1 MATTVIL
8 GGGVGGVV
16 TATELKKRVNGGHR
30 VVLVDRTTQHLFA
43 PSLLWLMLG
52 LREGHEITRDLATL
66 KRRGIEVVQAQVEGI
81 DLKAQRVG
89 TSTGELSYDYLVI
102 ALGAD
107 AVLEAMP
114 GLPEVAHSVYDLRG
128 AERLRDALRGFG
140 GGRVA
145 VVIAS
150 LPFKCPA
157 APYEAAMLMEAAFA
171 RRGIRNQVQLNVY
184 TPEPLPMPVA
194 GPEMGRLV
202 KELVESRGIGFHP
215 QLKLAG
221 VDPERKILR
230 FDGGREE
237 RFDLLLAIPP
247 HRPPRAVRETGIT
260 NEAGWI
266 PVNKGSME
274 TPVENVYALGDVTAI
289 KLPNGLMLPKAGV
302 FAHAQAK
309 AVAERLAARLRRA
322 TSGARFTGDGYCF
335 LELGHGKAA
344 FAKGDFYAEPDPV
357 IRLRKP
363 ARFWHW
369 GKIYFEKWW
378 LRHWF

>member
-16 TATELKKRVNGGHR
+16 TATELRKRVNGAHR

-52 LREGHEITRDLATL
+52 LREGHQITRDLFRL
-66 KRRGIEVVQAQVEGI
+66 KRKGIEVIQAEVEGI

-89 TSTGELSYDYLVI
+89 TTTGELSYDYLVI
-102 ALGAD
+102 ALGAE
-107 AVLEAMP
+107 AMPEAMP
-114 GLPEVAHSVYDLRG
+114 GLAEVAHNVYDLRG
-128 AERLRDALRGFG
+128 AEKLWDALRGFG

-145 VVIAS
+145 VAIAS

-171 RRGIRNQVQLNVY
+171 RRGIRSQIQLNVY
-184 TPEPLPMPVA
+184 TPETLPMPVA

-202 KELVESRGIGFHP
+202 KELVESKGIGFHP
-215 QLKLAG
+215 QLKLAA
-221 VDPERKILR
+221 VDPARKTLR

-247 HRPPRAVRETGIT
+247 HRPPQAIRETGIT

-266 PVNKGSME
+266 PVDKGSME
-274 TPVENVYALGDVTAI
+274 TSVENVYALGDVTAI

-309 AVAERLAARLRRA
+309 AVAERLVARLKG
-322 TSGARFTGDGYCF
+322 TSSEARFKGDGY
-335 LELGHGKAA
+335 
-344 FAKGDFYAEPDPV
+344 
-357 IRLRKP
+357 
-363 ARFWHW
+363 
-369 GKIYFEKWW
+369 
-378 LRHWF
+378 

>member
-16 TATELKKRVNGGHR
+16 TATELKKRLNGSHKI
-30 VVLVDRTTQHLFA
+30 VLIDRTTQHLFA

-52 LREGHEITRDLATL
+52 LREGHQITRDLRKLAR
-66 KRRGIEVVQAQVEGI
+66 KGIEVIQGEVEGI

-89 TSTGELSYDYLVI
+89 TSAGEVSYDSLVI

-107 AVLEAMP
+107 VAPGAMP
-114 GLPEVAHSVYDLRG
+114 GLAETAHSVYDLGG
-128 AERLRDALRGFG
+128 AEKLRDALRGFE

-171 RRGIRNQVQLNVY
+171 QKGIRSRVELNIY
-184 TPEPLPMPVA
+184 TPETLPMPVA
-194 GPEMGRLV
+194 GPEIGRLV
-202 KELVESRGIGFHP
+202 KELVESKGIGFHP
-215 QLKLAG
+215 QLKLTG
-221 VDPERKILR
+221 VDPERNALR
-230 FDGGREE
+230 FDNGHEE

-247 HRPPRAVRETGIT
+247 HRPPLAIREIGLT

-266 PVNKGSME
+266 PVDKASMV
-274 TPVENVYALGDVTAI
+274 TPVENVYALGDVVAI

-309 AVAERLAARLRRA
+309 VVAERLAARLKGT
-322 TSGARFTGDGYCF
+322 TSEARFKGDGYCF
-335 LELGHGKAA
+335 LELGHGVAA
-344 FAKGDFYAEPDPV
+344 FAKGDFYAEPNPQ
-357 IRLRKP
+357 LRFKKP
-363 ARFWHW
+363 ARLWHW
-369 GKIYFEKWW
+369 GKIWFEKWW

>member
-1 MATTVIL
+1 MATVLVL

-43 PSLLWLMLG
+43 SSLLWVMHG
-52 LREGHEITRDLATL
+52 LRQGHEITRGLGRL
-66 KRRGIEVVQAQVEGI
+66 ERKGIEVIRAEVEGI

-89 TSTGELSYDYLVI
+89 STTGELSYDYLVI

-107 AVLEAMP
+107 AEPRAMP
-114 GLPEVAHSVYDLRG
+114 GLAEIAHNVYDLRG
-128 AERLRDALRGFG
+128 AEKLRDALRGFG

-145 VVIAS
+145 VAITS

-171 RRGIRNQVQLNVY
+171 RKGIRNRVELNVY
-184 TPEPLPMPVA
+184 TPETLPMPVA
-194 GPEMGRLV
+194 GPELGRLV

-221 VDPERKILR
+221 VDPDRKTLR

-247 HRPPRAVRETGIT
+247 HRPPRAIRETGIT

-266 PVNKGSME
+266 PVDKGSME
-274 TPVENVYALGDVTAI
+274 TPVDNVYALGDVTAI

-309 AVAERLAARLRRA
+309 AVAERLAARLKGA
-322 TSGARFTGDGYCF
+322 TSGARFKGDGY
-335 LELGHGKAA
+335 
-344 FAKGDFYAEPDPV
+344 
-357 IRLRKP
+357 
-363 ARFWHW
+363 
-369 GKIYFEKWW
+369 
-378 LRHWF
+378 

>member
-1 MATTVIL
+1 METVVIL

-16 TATELKKRVNGGHR
+16 AANELRKRVNGAHR
-30 VVLVDRTTQHLFA
+30 VVLVDRASQHLFA

-52 LREGHEITRDLATL
+52 SREGPQITRDLGRL
-66 KRRGIEVVQAQVEGI
+66 RRKEIEVIQAEVEGI
-81 DLKAQRVG
+81 DLKSQLIG
-89 TSTGELSYDYLVI
+89 TSRGDLPYDYLVI

-107 AVLEAMP
+107 AVPEAMP
-114 GLPEVAHSVYDLRG
+114 GLAEVAHNVYDLRG
-128 AERLRDALRGFG
+128 AEKLRDALRRFE

-145 VVIAS
+145 VTIAS
-150 LPFKCPA
+150 LPFKCPT
-157 APYEAAMLMEAAFA
+157 APYEAALLMEAAFT

-184 TPEPLPMPVA
+184 TPETLPMPVA
-194 GPEMGRLV
+194 GPEVGRLV
-202 KELVESRGIGFHP
+202 KELVESRRIGFHP
-215 QLKLAG
+215 QLKLTG
-221 VDPERKILR
+221 VDPARKALR

-247 HRPPRAVRETGIT
+247 HRPPLAIRETGLT

-266 PVNKGSME
+266 PVDRWSME
-274 TPVENVYALGDVTAI
+274 TTEENVYAVGDVTAI
-289 KLPNGLMLPKAGV
+289 KLSNGLMLPKAGV

-309 AVAERLAARLRRA
+309 TVAERLAARLNGA
-322 TSGARFTGDGYCF
+322 TSGARFEGDGYCF
-335 LELGHGKAA
+335 PELGHGAAA
-344 FAKGDFYAEPDPV
+344 FAKGNFYAEPNPV
-357 IRLRKP
+357 VRMRKP